1 MTGLARAV
9 PPPFSVGLFCGSRPG
24 AHPDF
29 AVAAE
34 ALGAAIGGKGWRLVY
49 GGGEVGLM
57 GIAARAAMAAGG
69 EVLGIIPQR
78 LLEREVGKRDI
89 TELRVTPTMF
99 ERKAELVHEADAFLV
114 LPGGLGT
121 LDEILDA
128 VTLRQ
133 LGYHDKPILLLDLG
147 GFWQRTHAVFT
158 QLVAEGFADASA
170 LQLYEL
176 VPDVPAMI
184 ARLHET
190 ARSLKQAEGR

>member
-1 MTGLARAV
+1 MRTTQA
-9 PPPFSVGLFCGSRPG
+9 PFSVGLFCGSRVG
-24 AHPDF
+24 TRPDF

-34 ALGAAIGGKGWRLVY
+34 ALGATIGGHGWRLVY

-57 GIAARAAMAAGG
+57 GIAARAVMAAGG

-78 LLEREVGKRDI
+78 LLDREVGKRDI
-89 TELRVTPTMF
+89 TELRVTATMF
-99 ERKAELVHEADAFLV
+99 ERKAELVRDADAFLV

-147 GFWQRTHAVFT
+147 GFWQRTYVLVE
-158 QLVAEGFADASA
+158 QLVAEGFAEPSA
-170 LQLYEL
+170 LQLFEL

-184 ARLHET
+184 TRLEAAARV
-190 ARSLKQAEGR
+190 

>member
-1 MTGLARAV
+1 
-9 PPPFSVGLFCGSRPG
+9 
-24 AHPDF
+24 
-29 AVAAE
+29 
-34 ALGAAIGGKGWRLVY
+34 
-49 GGGEVGLM
+49 M

-147 GFWQRTHAVFT
+147 GFWQRTHAVFA

-190 ARSLKQAEGR
+190 ARSLKQAEGL